1 MTYLNSFIKNRFFLL
16 TLLLMFITLN
26 LLSSFSFADDDYTIT
41 SDSLI
46 AESAILIDQD
56 TGQILFTK
64 NAHTPM
70 YPASTTKILTGIIV
84 LEDLDLNQEVT
95 ITKDM
100 EGVDG
105 SGIALEA
112 GEVLTVNQLLHAMLM
127 VSANDAAEALA
138 KTHSGSIEAFAKVM
152 NERAASMGALN
163 SNFQNP
169 HGLPDPDHLTT
180 SYDLAMIAKY
190 AMKNDTFREIVMTP
204 RFEIPANDIK
214 DEIRYLNH
222 SNKFIPGV
230 PGSSDKISYR
240 GSTVTKGYD
249 LITGIKSGY
258 TTKALHCFVGAASY
272 EGRNFI
278 SVIIKSQG
286 TDMYVDTRKLLD
298 YGMFGTVTYQLYD
311 FGEFVTQKVL
321 DDKRETSLQLVT
333 ENALSVD
340 LPTGLSV
347 SDLVR
352 KETIQDQIT
361 LPVEKGEVLG
371 NVSYY
376 LNDVLLCETN
386 LVAADTYLG
395 EDLITEETKAFD
407 APKADFFNLKN
418 IFFLALKIFA
428 AIILWRTIVTVN
440 RLRQLRQQKISAR
453 KKQLKNRQRSD
464 NK

>member
-1 MTYLNSFIKNRFFLL
+1 MTYLYSFNKNRFLVL
-16 TLLLMFITLN
+16 TLALILITLN
-26 LLSSFSFADDDYTIT
+26 LLGSVNFADDDYTI
-41 SDSLI
+41 SSESLV

-64 NAHTPM
+64 NEHTPM

-84 LEDLDLNQEVT
+84 LEDLDLNREVT

-112 GEVLTVNQLLHAMLM
+112 GEVLTVNELLNAMLM

-163 SNFQNP
+163 SNFKNP

-180 SYDLAMIAKY
+180 SFDLAMIAKY
-190 AMKNDTFREIVMTP
+190 AMQNERFREIVMTP
-204 RFEIPANDIK
+204 RFEIPANAIK
-214 DEIRYLNH
+214 EEIRYLNH

-240 GSTVTKGYD
+240 GNTVTKGYD

-258 TTKALHCFVGAASY
+258 TTKAQHCFVGAASY

-286 TDMYVDTRKLLD
+286 TDMYIDTRKLLD

-311 FGEFVTQKVL
+311 FGEFVAQKTL
-321 DDKRETSLQLVT
+321 EDKRGTNVQLVT

-340 LPTGLSV
+340 LPLDLSV

-352 KETIQDQIT
+352 KETIQDQMT
-361 LPVEKGEVLG
+361 LPIEKGEILG

-376 LNDVLLCETN
+376 LNDVLLSETN

-407 APKADFFNLKN
+407 APKNDFFNLKN
-418 IFFLALKIFA
+418 LFFLALKIFA
-428 AIILWRTIVTVN
+428 ALVLWRTIVTIN
-440 RLRQLRQQKISAR
+440 RLRQLKQDKIKARRNQSRNNQKTIKR
-453 KKQLKNRQRSD
+453 
-464 NK
+464 